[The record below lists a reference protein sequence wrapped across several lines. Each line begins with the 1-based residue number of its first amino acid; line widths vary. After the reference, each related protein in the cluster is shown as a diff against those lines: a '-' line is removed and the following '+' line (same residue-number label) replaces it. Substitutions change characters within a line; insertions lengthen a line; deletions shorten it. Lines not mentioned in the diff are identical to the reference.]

1 MGALNTLSRQPTPLL
16 DKLHSETKPAAHR
29 LLTLEQNERKAIPRQ
44 EKAGVPPSCSS
55 PTAAGYICPSLIGRN
70 QDKTW
75 ACGTDLWKRP
85 HSSEMGIWTGSV
97 LNVSEMT
104 ELPEDKRKQPAYFW
118 RLLFW
123 PRGLPN
129 NWHQTI
135 GTVLITDDRNSMR
148 KKTEPSNIL
157 SALQCHRCVT
167 HQLWKCFLWAVISRK
182 RTENI

>member
-1 MGALNTLSRQPTPLL
+1 MNE
-16 DKLHSETKPAAHR
+16 KLFHVKRKQEFPHPAALPR
-29 LLTLEQNERKAIPRQ
+29 LLATSALPLEEGI
-44 EKAGVPPSCSS
+44 
-55 PTAAGYICPSLIGRN
+55 
-70 QDKTW
+70 KTW